1 MLFPWK
7 RVTAGVVLLY
17 LVSMFVYRISH
28 VGGED
33 VSLACFAALLT
44 ALIAGMLSVYPVSK
58 YWGHDQW
65 RILLGYFWGFLIR
78 VLIITLGSITI
89 TFFADINRIAFV
101 LFLKLYYIF
110 FLFGDVWLVL
120 WMMRHSKATKETG
133 L

>member
-58 YWGHDQW
+58 CWGHDQW

-110 FLFGDVWLVL
+110 FLFGNVWLVL
-120 WMMRHSKATKETG
+120 WMMRHSKATKE
-133 L
+133 